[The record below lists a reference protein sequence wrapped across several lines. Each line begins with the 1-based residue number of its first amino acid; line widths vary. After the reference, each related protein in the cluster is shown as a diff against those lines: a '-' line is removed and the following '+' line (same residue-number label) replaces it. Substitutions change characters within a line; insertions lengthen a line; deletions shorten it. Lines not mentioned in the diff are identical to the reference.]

1 VEETREAVKNYDSVA
16 TGEDDRTVKRWIKQ
30 LRAKLNE
37 VPKHNLRETDQLSEQ
52 LADLKKDAESKKDAR
67 EKGSRV

>member
-1 VEETREAVKNYDSVA
+1 MEETREAVKNYDSVA
-16 TGEDDRTVKRWIKQ
+16 TGEDDRNVKRWIKQ
-30 LRAKLNE
+30 LRAKLTE